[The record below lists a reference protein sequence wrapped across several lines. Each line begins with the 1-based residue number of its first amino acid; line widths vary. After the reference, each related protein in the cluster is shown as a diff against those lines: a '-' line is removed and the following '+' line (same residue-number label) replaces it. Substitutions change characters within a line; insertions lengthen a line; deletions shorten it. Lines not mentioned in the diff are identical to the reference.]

1 MDLELLLWRYIPMI
15 ITFTAMIIAFVEI
28 IWSLKLLLKNL
39 LFLNVLLSI
48 LITLMNTLSLYTFY
62 LWCSLHYYLYYGS
75 MDKSQTKFEDLS
87 FTEDYPIYL
96 PHILIGI
103 STILIIIQIIKNR
116 K

>member
-1 MDLELLLWRYIPMI
+1 MDLKLLLFGYIPMI
-15 ITFTAMIIAFVEI
+15 IAFAEI
-28 IWSLKLLLKNL
+28 IWSLKLLLKNP

-48 LITLMNTLSLYTFY
+48 SITLMNTLSLYVLY
-62 LWCSLHYYLYYGS
+62 LII
-75 MDKSQTKFEDLS
+75 
-87 FTEDYPIYL
+87 FTEAWPTFI

>member
-1 MDLELLLWRYIPMI
+1 MDLKLLVWGYLL
-15 ITFTAMIIAFVEI
+15 MIIAFIEI
-28 IWSLKLLLKNL
+28 IWSLKLLLKSS

-48 LITLMNTLSLYTFY
+48 SITLLNTFSLYVLYLVFFIESWPTFV
-62 LWCSLHYYLYYGS
+62 
-75 MDKSQTKFEDLS
+75 
-87 FTEDYPIYL
+87 

>member
-1 MDLELLLWRYIPMI
+1 
-15 ITFTAMIIAFVEI
+15 
-28 IWSLKLLLKNL
+28 
-39 LFLNVLLSI
+39 
-48 LITLMNTLSLYTFY
+48 
-62 LWCSLHYYLYYGS
+62 

>member
-1 MDLELLLWRYIPMI
+1 MDLKLLVWGYLP
-15 ITFTAMIIAFVEI
+15 MIIAFIEI
-28 IWSLKLLLKNL
+28 IWSLKLLLKSS

-48 LITLMNTLSLYTFY
+48 SIALLNTFSLYVLY
-62 LWCSLHYYLYYGS
+62 L
-75 MDKSQTKFEDLS
+75 MF
-87 FTEDYPIYL
+87 FTETWPTFV